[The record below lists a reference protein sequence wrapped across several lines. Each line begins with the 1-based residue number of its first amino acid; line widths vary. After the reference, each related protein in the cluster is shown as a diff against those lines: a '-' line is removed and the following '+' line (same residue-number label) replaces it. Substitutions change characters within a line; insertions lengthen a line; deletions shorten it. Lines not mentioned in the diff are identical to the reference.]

1 MNGSPVAGLV
11 RGWVD
16 LYTRG
21 LPADA
26 RAARR
31 DEIDDDLWCEHEEAV
46 VLGRSARS
54 LDADLALRLMFGIP
68 SDISWRLTQ
77 PANKTTVGIEG
88 INSMNTRTL
97 GVVAIVAGLIFGT
110 LFVLFI
116 PFSHTVWTGRIG
128 VFGVLGTLVGA
139 IAFMAAAIGIA
150 MRFQDRLGAIGGLGA
165 ALTALGA
172 LASMVGFIVPLV
184 AGTAMLTFD
193 LARTRVVSWTIPIV
207 HLATSI
213 VIIGLALAQPNVD
226 DLGIRAL
233 FVGLLA
239 PYLLTWIWMGVSLF
253 RGVPAAGQA
262 SAG

>member
-1 MNGSPVAGLV
+1 MNGSPMAAVV
-11 RGWVD
+11 RGWVG
-16 LYTRG
+16 LYTRV
-21 LPADA
+21 LPEDA

-31 DEIDDDLWCEHEEAV
+31 DEIDDDLWCEHAEAAAA
-46 VLGRSARS
+46 GRSARS
-54 LDADLALRLMFGIP
+54 LDADLAMRLIFGMP
-68 SDISWRLTQ
+68 ADVSWRLTHSRNKQ
-77 PANKTTVGIEG
+77 PVGIER
-88 INSMNTRTL
+88 INSMDTRTL
-97 GVVAIVAGLIFGT
+97 GVIAIVAGLIFGT

-184 AGTAMLTFD
+184 IGTALLTFD
-193 LARTRVVSWTIPIV
+193 LAHNRVVSWVIPIV
-207 HLATSI
+207 HLATTI
-213 VIIGLALAQPNVD
+213 VTIGLALAQPNLD

-233 FVGLLA
+233 LVGLLA

-253 RGVPAAGQA
+253 RRMPAAGHF